1 MKVEVTPELINLY
14 HQGKCT
20 KEENEAV
27 IDWLLDPES
36 TDELRLPDGE
46 SEVIHENNIWKGI
59 SKEIKTPVIPLHR
72 TIAYTWHRSHYF
84 KVACVACIVFLIGAF
99 SVGTSYLTNL
109 SGSEIT
115 FDNLNGE
122 NTKIGQ
128 IANLSLT
135 LSPSSRAE
143 TTTSLWGSATQI
155 RFCGSLEVTNNSG
168 QDMELVF
175 RSDCKNTSYTLQK
188 VMVAKG
194 KSYLA
199 MHYHL
204 NTDEIIVVDKANM
217 LNLPPVL
224 VTQFIK
230 DFKLI

>member
-1 MKVEVTPELINLY
+1 MRIEVTPELIALY

-20 KEENEAV
+20 REENEAV

-36 TDELRLPDGE
+36 TDELQLPEGE
-46 SEVIHENNIWKGI
+46 SEAVHETNIWKGI
-59 SKEIKTPVIPLHR
+59 SKEIKTSVIPLHR
-72 TIAYTWHRSHYF
+72 TIVHTWGRSNYF
-84 KVACVACIVFLIGAF
+84 KVACVACIVFIIGAF
-99 SVGTSYLTNL
+99 SMGTAYINNL
-109 SGSEIT
+109 SNSEIT

-135 LSPSSRAE
+135 LLPLSRAE
-143 TTTSLWGSATQI
+143 TTTSLWGGATQI
-155 RFCGSLEVTNNSG
+155 RFCGSLEVTNNSDH
-168 QDMELVF
+168 DMELVF

-199 MHYHL
+199 MHYRL

>member
-1 MKVEVTPELINLY
+1 
-14 HQGKCT
+14 
-20 KEENEAV
+20 
-27 IDWLLDPES
+27 
-36 TDELRLPDGE
+36 
-46 SEVIHENNIWKGI
+46 
-59 SKEIKTPVIPLHR
+59 
-72 TIAYTWHRSHYF
+72 
-84 KVACVACIVFLIGAF
+84 
-99 SVGTSYLTNL
+99 
-109 SGSEIT
+109 
-115 FDNLNGE
+115 
-122 NTKIGQ
+122 
-128 IANLSLT
+128 
-135 LSPSSRAE
+135 
-143 TTTSLWGSATQI
+143 
-155 RFCGSLEVTNNSG
+155 
-168 QDMELVF
+168 MELVF

>member
-1 MKVEVTPELINLY
+1 MKIEVTPELIALY

-27 IDWLLDPES
+27 IDWLLDPEFM
-36 TDELRLPDGE
+36 DGLLLPEGE
-46 SEVIHENNIWKGI
+46 SEAIHEERIWKGI
-59 SKEIKTPVIPLHR
+59 SKEIKTPVTPLHR
-72 TIAYTWHRSHYF
+72 TGARTWGRSYYF
-84 KVACVACIVFLIGAF
+84 KVAVAACIAFIIGTF
-99 SVGTSYLTNL
+99 SLGTSYVNNL
-109 SGSEIT
+109 SGSEVT
-115 FDNLNGE
+115 LDNLNG
-122 NTKIGQ
+122 NSTKTGQ
-128 IANLSLT
+128 IADLSLI
-135 LSPSSRAE
+135 LSPLSRAE
-143 TTTSLWGSATQI
+143 TSTSLWGDATQI
-155 RFCGSLEVTNNSG
+155 RFCGSLEVTNNSSR
-168 QDMELVF
+168 DMELVF
-175 RSDCKNTSYTLQK
+175 RSDCKNTNYTLQK